1 MANKLSESDKLL
13 NRLSK
18 LKLKQYKATDF
29 KEYMIS
35 DDDPSWK
42 RPKKDTEVYG
52 FYVAVYEKW
61 KNRIIC
67 RTFYI
72 SQRWLHKEK
81 VTDIFEVK
89 RELSGCSYQLTR
101 RLYASM
107 GGGIK
112 CWTYDYSY
120 PFDYRNNNK
129 WQIHKIGTFDVSTEG
144 SVYYGQRRKRSN
156 YFIHTS
162 AGELDSLLENSVYKY
177 S

>member
-89 RELSGCSYQLTR
+89 RQLSGCSYQLTR

-120 PFDYRNNNK
+120 PFDYRNNNE
-129 WQIHKIGTFDVSTEG
+129 WQIHKIGTF
-144 SVYYGQRRKRSN
+144 
-156 YFIHTS
+156 
-162 AGELDSLLENSVYKY
+162 
-177 S
+177 